1 MKEQSSRNYLRFYPA
16 HHFIFYPIIIA
27 VIVCSAYF
35 ANTESDFLPWIFIAT
50 TLVLI
55 LFLSL
60 MLRQHYALTLQD
72 RIIRLEL
79 RYRYFAIT
87 GQRLEEY
94 EARLSDS
101 QLFSL
106 RFCSDAE
113 LAAMVQL
120 AVNNNLSASDIKKS
134 IISWQP
140 DIHRV

>member
-1 MKEQSSRNYLRFYPA
+1 MEQQSSRNYLRFYPA
-16 HHFIFYPIIIA
+16 HHFIFYPLILAAIIF
-27 VIVCSAYF
+27 SGYF
-35 ANTESDFLPWIFIAT
+35 MTNQRNFLLWLFVGI
-50 TLVLI
+50 TLLLI

-60 MLRQHYALTLQD
+60 MVRQHYALKLQD

-94 EARLSDS
+94 EPRLSDS

-113 LAAMVQL
+113 LAPMVQS
-120 AVNNNLSASDIKKS
+120 AANNNLSASEIKKS

-140 DIHRV
+140 DNHRV